1 MVGFN
6 VLLVSGACRGM
17 QGYFL
22 WPKCLVVAYM
32 PGLILSAFISNVKTG
47 FQFYAGR

>member
-1 MVGFN
+1 MVCFN
-6 VLLVSGACRGM
+6 VLLVPGACREM

-22 WPKCLVVAYM
+22 WPKCLVVAYL
-32 PGLILSAFISNVKTG
+32 PGVILSAFISSVKTG